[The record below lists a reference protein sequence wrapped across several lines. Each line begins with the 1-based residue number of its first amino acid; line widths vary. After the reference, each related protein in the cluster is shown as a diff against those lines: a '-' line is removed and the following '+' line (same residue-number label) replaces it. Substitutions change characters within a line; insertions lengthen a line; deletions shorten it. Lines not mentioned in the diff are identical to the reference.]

1 VNIKAPKFCMTA
13 GCGTLVR
20 SGYCEAH
27 KPNEAAKR
35 KSGQRDYNERRAE
48 SDKLYG
54 QQKWRKLSIAFRKRN
69 PLCSECDANGLVR
82 PADLVDHIQPAKARP
97 DLFFNWRNLR
107 SLCQRCHNEIGEK
120 VLS

>member
-1 VNIKAPKFCMTA
+1 MNIRAPKFCMKA

-35 KSGQRDYNERRAE
+35 KAGQRDYNRRRAM

-69 PLCSECDANGLVR
+69 PLCENCEKKGLAR
-82 PADLVDHIQPAKARP
+82 PADLVDHIEPAKLRP
-97 DLFFNWRNLR
+97 DLFFSWRNLR
-107 SLCQRCHNEIGEK
+107 SLCQTCHNKIGEK